1 MYDGTMAISAAAV
14 RPAPVPFTSFVSRY
28 VAQAAKAEN
37 TGAVKTHTVST
48 DSGMFIAFTNLHKEG
63 I

>member
-1 MYDGTMAISAAAV
+1 LGKHRI
-14 RPAPVPFTSFVSRY
+14 TSIIELKGKCLTFVSRY

>member
-1 MYDGTMAISAAAV
+1 LGKH
-14 RPAPVPFTSFVSRY
+14 RETSRIELNGKCLTFVSRY

-48 DSGMFIAFTNLHKEG
+48 DSGMFIAFTNLHKQG

>member
-1 MYDGTMAISAAAV
+1 MKHLGKH
-14 RPAPVPFTSFVSRY
+14 RETSRIELKDKCLTFVSRY